1 MRRLCPMLAAL
12 LALLIGATAAA
23 QDKAKKPPVK
33 KKQAAHAKPTPEQ
46 IRRFNQL
53 QQKRQAEK
61 R

>member
-1 MRRLCPMLAAL
+1 VSRLCLLLAGM

-23 QDKAKKPPVK
+23 QEPARKPPAK

-46 IRRFNQL
+46 VRRFDQL
-53 QQKRQAEK
+53 QKKQQGEK